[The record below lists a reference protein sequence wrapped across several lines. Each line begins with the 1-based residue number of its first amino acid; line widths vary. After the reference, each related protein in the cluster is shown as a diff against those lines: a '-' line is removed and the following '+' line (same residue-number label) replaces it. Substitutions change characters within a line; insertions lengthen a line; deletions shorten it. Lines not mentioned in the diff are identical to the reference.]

1 MAVFYKKVRT
11 KHLFIFLMA
20 SNTLETALDCDHER
34 TTTMALMPDRSCTPD
49 LTFCKQP
56 EVTAH
61 DAKLQEFFAN
71 VKQVVLN
78 GVRQIPVAERVHVPC
93 ILAPIARHVAPSKE

>member
-1 MAVFYKKVRT
+1 MAT
-11 KHLFIFLMA
+11 K
-20 SNTLETALDCDHER
+20 TLEFALDCDHEC

-56 EVTAH
+56 EVVH
-61 DAKLQEFFAN
+61 DADLQEFFAT
-71 VKQVVLN
+71 VKRVVLD

-93 ILAPIARHVAPSKE
+93 ILAPIARDVTPVKDSV